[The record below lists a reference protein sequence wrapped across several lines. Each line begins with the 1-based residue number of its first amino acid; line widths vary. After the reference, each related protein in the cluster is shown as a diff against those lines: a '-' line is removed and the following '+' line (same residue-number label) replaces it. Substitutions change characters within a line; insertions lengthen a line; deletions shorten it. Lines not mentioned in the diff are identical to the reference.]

1 MTTASGSSTPS
12 LLPQGGAPPLYA
24 FSLPQEILQQL
35 ALRSPLG
42 GHAAVTPAGGEAPQS
57 EQQEGQDEREGQEQQ
72 SVDGTE
78 SSEAAGLGC
87 SLCRSNR
94 FESIQDQRHHF
105 SSDWHR
111 YNVKRRLAGK
121 PAVNEED
128 WEGMVEGGSDVC
140 VRACVGFDQD

>member
-1 MTTASGSSTPS
+1 MSMSASGSSTPS

-24 FSLPQEILQQL
+24 FSLPQEILHLL

-42 GHAAVTPAGGEAPQS
+42 GQAAVPSPEQQQEAHDEQDGRAQPAG
-57 EQQEGQDEREGQEQQ
+57 
-72 SVDGTE
+72 E
-78 SSEAAGLGC
+78 SASSDALDSAGLGC

-111 YNVKRRLAGK
+111 YNVKRRLASK
-121 PAVNEED
+121 PAVNEEE
-128 WEGMVEGGSDVC
+128 WEGMVEGGSRVSSRVHRFRHD
-140 VRACVGFDQD
+140 